1 MVLVVFTAL
10 LLSLTL
16 SAGTL
21 QKENRI
27 FAKIEGVAL
36 KLDIYKTDSA
46 TILPQPCLVF
56 VFGGGFKEGQHI
68 GYDQHSGEL
77 LQLKCATI

>member
-10 LLSLTL
+10 LLSFTL

-21 QKENRI
+21 QKKTRV
-27 FAKIEGVAL
+27 FAEIEGAAL

-46 TILPQPCLVF
+46 TILSQPCLIF
-56 VFGGGFKEGQHI
+56 VFGGGFKEGQRNAEF
-68 GYDQHSGEL
+68 YAGEL
-77 LQLKCATI
+77 LQLKCKNT